1 MTRIVKIQ
9 ISDKDITEIA
19 KSINSAKELY
29 SAIGYLSTWNFNH
42 EEVSI
47 CRDRKSND
55 LIAAYYRTLGDIK
68 PAYTIGAVWHN
79 DKYTFHS

>member
-1 MTRIVKIQ
+1 MTRRVKIQ
-9 ISDKDITEIA
+9 ISDEDITEIA
-19 KSINSAKELY
+19 KSINSGKELY

-42 EEVSI
+42 EEVVIHRGINST
-47 CRDRKSND
+47 D
-55 LIAAYYRTLGDIK
+55 LVAHYYRKAESQI

>member
-9 ISDKDITEIA
+9 ISDEDINEIV

-29 SAIGYLSTWNFNH
+29 SAIGYLSTWNFEH
-42 EEVSI
+42 QEVVI
-47 CRDRKSND
+47 YRDTNSTD
-55 LIAAYYRTLGDIK
+55 LVAHYYAKISD
-68 PAYTIGAVWHN
+68 PYAAYTIGAVWHN